1 MKCTE
6 GTDFYWIG
14 DSGSSEMGVWVRVVM
29 SLGRCTCVF
38 VFVQLLSPASRLMSD
53 QAACEPREADGT
65 VWGLQFGHIP
75 CVPPHFRFGGQAQNE
90 FRLIC
95 AGNEIRDV
103 RVYGVYSII

>member
-29 SLGRCTCVF
+29 LLGRCTCVF